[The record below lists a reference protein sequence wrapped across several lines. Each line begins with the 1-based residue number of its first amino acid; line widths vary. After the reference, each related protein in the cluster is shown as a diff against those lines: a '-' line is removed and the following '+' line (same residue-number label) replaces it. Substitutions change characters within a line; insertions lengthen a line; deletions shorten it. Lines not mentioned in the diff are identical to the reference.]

1 MYWDAAARR
10 SAPTV
15 LRDLVSLLISDT
27 ILIRSGELD
36 SRTCVQ
42 LASKP
47 VICLKRKLGAKA
59 LGGAKA
65 DRAGAVAQLGERLIC
80 TQEVVGSI
88 PISSTSM
95 LGL

>member
-1 MYWDAAARR
+1 MYWGTAARR
-10 SAPTV
+10 SAPTA

-27 ILIRSGELD
+27 LLIRSGELD

-42 LASKP
+42 PASKP
-47 VICLKRKLGAKA
+47 VICLLRKAQ
-59 LGGAKA
+59 A

-80 TQEVVGSI
+80 TQEVVGSN